1 MPPVATPRKLRS
13 LAETLEANGGILPRM
28 AGGDDAAT
36 LPTTPEQLRA
46 LMLADTPESRAQI
59 EALLG
64 RTDKPDARAELA
76 KLQQTREGLIT
87 EMEGIVEAAAAETR
101 DFTVA
106 EAEQRG
112 GLIARIDQMDAQIT
126 EREDAIRQD
135 ETTSRKKEMEDA
147 VAQVRRELG
156 LSERVA
162 NDGWLDIGDGAR
174 IRENRTYQ
182 RGNGVSYLKD
192 LVIRTMGPGM
202 GGSFSQACER
212 LQRHGIE
219 NHHIALEV
227 ESRAVSSD
235 HKGGRSQ
242 AEEYFRR
249 QMIEQHA
256 DREHNTRGESGFGI
270 APGLLSYRALSTAST
285 AGGEF
290 VPPMFLTEQWIEFLR
305 AARVFANTQHHED
318 LPDGTMSLNIPKV
331 VTGTTVNVQGTQN
344 TNISDTDITTQ
355 FVTVPVVTFAGQ
367 QVVSLQ
373 LLERSPIQFDEVIMK
388 DLAKAHAQRVDI
400 QCLNGLGGTGEV
412 TGVLNTSGIVTV
424 TWTQASPKIKGLYG
438 QLGLAKVDIY
448 EGTATTPGLF
458 LPATH
463 CHMSGNCWEWIG
475 QSFDTQERPLV
486 VPEYNGPFN
495 AVQVAP
501 DEMTAEEAVGRN
513 LSGLRTFED
522 ANIPS
527 ELGAGKNQDVAI
539 VSRADENYLYES
551 PIVTRALPQ
560 TYGAQLSV
568 LLQLY
573 NYGAYTASRYP
584 NANAVLTGTG
594 MSRANRTFNS

>member
-1 MPPVATPRKLRS
+1 MSRRAATS
-13 LAETLEANGGILPRM
+13 LPRI
-28 AGGDDAAT
+28 AGGDLAAEA
-36 LPTTPEQLRA
+36 PQTPEQLRQ
-46 LMLADTPESRAQI
+46 LLLADTPEARSQI

-64 RTDKPDARAELA
+64 RDNSKPSARDELA
-76 KLQQTREGLIT
+76 KLTQTREGLVA
-87 EMEGIVEAAAAETR
+87 EMDTIVETAATETR
-101 DFTVA
+101 DFTA
-106 EAEQRG
+106 EEAEKRG
-112 GLIARIDQMDAQIT
+112 NLTARIDQLDAQIT

-135 ETTSRKKEMEDA
+135 EVQSRKKEMQEA
-147 VAQVRRELG
+147 VAQMRREMG
-156 LSERVA
+156 LSERVDA
-162 NDGWLDIGDGAR
+162 NGWVDVGDGAYM
-174 IRENRTYQ
+174 RENRTYE
-182 RGNGVSYLKD
+182 RGNGTSYLKD

-202 GGSFSQACER
+202 GGAFSQACER
-212 LQRHGIE
+212 LHRHGIE
-219 NHHIALEV
+219 NHHVALDV

-235 HKGGRSQ
+235 HEAGRSQ

-249 QMIEQHA
+249 QMIEQFA
-256 DREHNTRGESGFGI
+256 DREHNTRGASGFGV

-331 VTGTTVNVQGTQN
+331 VTGTSVNVQGTQN

-400 QCLNGLGGTGEV
+400 QCLNGKGETGEV

-458 LPATH
+458 MPATH

-475 QSFDTQERPLV
+475 QSFDTTERPLV

-495 AVQVAP
+495 VVQVAP

-527 ELGAGKNQDVAI
+527 ELGVGKNQDVAI

-573 NYGAYTASRYP
+573 NYGAYTCSRYP

>member
-1 MPPVATPRKLRS
+1 MPD
-13 LAETLEANGGILPRM
+13 E
-28 AGGDDAAT
+28 AT
-36 LPTTPEQLRA
+36 LPSTPEQLRA
-46 LMLADTPESRAQI
+46 LMLADTPESRSQI

-64 RTDKPDARAELA
+64 RDANKPSARDQLETLR
-76 KLQQTREGLIT
+76 QTREGLVG
-87 EMEGIVEAAAAETR
+87 EMDTIVVTAETEKR
-101 DFTVA
+101 DFSVE
-106 EAEQRG
+106 EAEKRG
-112 GLIARIDQMDAQIT
+112 GLIARIDQMDNQIL

-135 ETTSRKKEMEDA
+135 EANARQKEMGDA
-147 VAQVRRELG
+147 IAQVRRELG
-156 LSERVA
+156 LSERVDA
-162 NDGWLDIGDGAR
+162 NGWVDIGDGAH

-192 LVIRTMGPGM
+192 MVIRTMGPGM

-219 NHHIALEV
+219 NHHVALEV
-227 ESRAVSSD
+227 ESRAISTD
-235 HKGGRSQ
+235 AGGRTK

-249 QMIEQHA
+249 QMIEQFA
-256 DREHNTRGESGFGI
+256 DREHQSRGASGFGM
-270 APGLLSYRALSTAST
+270 APGLISYRALSTAST

-331 VTGTTVNVQGTQN
+331 VTGTSVNVQGTQN

-400 QCLNGLGGTGEV
+400 QCLNGLGNAGEV

-448 EGTATTPGLF
+448 EGTSTTPGLF
-458 LPATH
+458 MPATH

-527 ELGAGKNQDVAI
+527 ELGAGKNQDVVI

-584 NANAVLTGTG
+584 NANAALVGTG
-594 MSRANRTFNS
+594 LSRANRVFNS